1 MSFWFYRSSKTKTFK
16 LVWHQLIATTSRS
29 VKFTPLE
36 LGRLCLVQLDWQGA
50 RQIVLNIAVSP
61 VSPPGVNCTGES
73 FIDNAVASLT
83 RRWTSVSSESAR
95 FFTNTH
101 PGASA
106 LNLKCWYCWI
116 HFKWVHGCYTLRC
129 TKNEVNYNYNK
140 IFDINH

>member
-50 RQIVLNIAVSP
+50 WQIVLNIAVSP
-61 VSPPGVNCTGES
+61 VSPPGVNCTGEP
-73 FIDNAVASLT
+73 FIDKAVASLT

-95 FFTNTH
+95 FLQTH
-101 PGASA
+101 ILEHLHLLVL
-106 LNLKCWYCWI
+106 LNSLQMSTWLLHTKMYK
-116 HFKWVHGCYTLRC
+116 KWGKL
-129 TKNEVNYNYNK
+129 
-140 IFDINH
+140 